1 MVTAVRIASL
11 LPSATEIVAALG
23 LGERLVGRTHECD
36 FPPEVA
42 GVPALTR
49 SALECDPLDSAAIDA
64 AVGGAVA
71 GDGVYRLDEAAL
83 AAARPD
89 LVITQDLCE
98 VCAVDTPSVARA
110 LGRMPGAPRLI
121 TLEPETLADVLATI
135 VAVGRA
141 AGVEE
146 RAREVVAGLELRL
159 ERVRAAVAGLE
170 RPRVVAMEWLD
181 PPWAA
186 GHWVP
191 DQVAAAG
198 GREMVGEAGGR
209 SARTS
214 AAAIRDAEPDWLLL
228 IPCGWNADQAVA
240 ALDRE
245 RFAAEYG
252 ETPAARSGR
261 VVALDGSAYF
271 SRPGPRLVDGVE
283 ILASLLHPEAGLAAP
298 PGGAVR
304 HVALPAVQGSRG

>member
-1 MVTAVRIASL
+1 MVTPVRIASL

-42 GVPALTR
+42 GVPALTQ
-49 SALECDPLDSAAIDA
+49 SALDCDPLDSAAIDQE
-64 AVGGAVA
+64 VSEAVA

-110 LGRMPGAPRLI
+110 LGRMPGRPRLM
-121 TLEPETLADVLATI
+121 TLEPETLEDVLETI
-135 VAVGRA
+135 AAVGRA
-141 AGVEE
+141 AGAE
-146 RAREVVAGLELRL
+146 RRAADLVGALRARL
-159 ERVRAAVAGLE
+159 ERVRAAVAGRG
-170 RPRVVAMEWLD
+170 RPRVVGMEWLD

-191 DQVAAAG
+191 EQVAAAG
-198 GREMVGEAGGR
+198 GREMLGRVGAR

-214 AAAIRDAEPDWLLL
+214 AAVIREARPEWLVL
-228 IPCGWNADQAVA
+228 IPCGWDAGQALA
-240 ALDRE
+240 ALDRD

-252 ETPAARSGR
+252 DTPAARTGR

-283 ILASLLHPEAGLAAP
+283 ILAALLHPDAGLQPPP
-298 PGGAVR
+298 PGALR
-304 HVALPAVQGSRG
+304 AVALPAAHGSRA